1 MALSN
6 EQLTA
11 QLQTLQAG
19 MMTVE
24 QTLEGMIPNMEAS
37 IKESKALIT
46 EINQKLISHINPIIE
61 ADLISIVQKLD
72 QHHRELAKTADERAS
87 RANEAF
93 TKLREIES
101 ATVGIKTVTDQSI
114 GEMRTFSN
122 RVDSVAA
129 QVVALRNELAGEKN
143 TNDARYASTQSQIAV
158 ATSMQPSSSGSS
170 GGRPKEPLVTH
181 KLMLNKTALTGEE
194 DYDSFD
200 EWYSDMLDDFE
211 ILMAGS
217 KQIMVEA
224 EKDQSPITMT
234 RLLSHSSPQLA
245 TQVSRELYSVLK
257 KKTTGQARSQ
267 LKALG
272 ENEGL
277 EAWRLIR
284 ANRC

>member
-1 MALSN
+1 
-6 EQLTA
+6 
-11 QLQTLQAG
+11 
-19 MMTVE
+19 
-24 QTLEGMIPNMEAS
+24 
-37 IKESKALIT
+37 
-46 EINQKLISHINPIIE
+46 
-61 ADLISIVQKLD
+61 
-72 QHHRELAKTADERAS
+72 
-87 RANEAF
+87 
-93 TKLREIES
+93 
-101 ATVGIKTVTDQSI
+101 
-114 GEMRTFSN
+114 MRTFLN
-122 RVDSVAA
+122 RVDSIAA
-129 QVVALRNELAGEKN
+129 QIIVLTNELAGEKN
-143 TNDARYASTQSQIAV
+143 TNDARYASTQSQIAT

-194 DYDSFD
+194 GYDSFD

-234 RLLSHSSPQLA
+234 RLLSHSQPQLA
-245 TQVSRELYSVLK
+245 TQVSRELFAVLK
-257 KKTTGQARSQ
+257 KKTTGQARSK

-284 ANRC
+284 ANLCRKDGQRIQGDFDTLTSLQPIKIGHFKEFPTLHKRWESELTKFASL